1 MTTTGDIFILGIA
14 STPAGRF
21 PDQSFLDLCRNV
33 VIGVGE
39 DAGLAELPVERAWFS
54 SVLMDFWG
62 QRACRGQEAL
72 TPLCDEGLLPH
83 GLCIQ
88 NVEAG
93 CASGTMAFFGA
104 LSDVLSGEAEVALA
118 AGVEKMNHPTRP
130 RKDILAWLEGTAGQ
144 LDAEYFYD
152 PHRKLATELD
162 VGFSPGDKGRSIA
175 MDVYALWAQAHK
187 QAFGTT
193 NQQLAA
199 AAAKNHTNAVDNP
212 RAQYRFPMTT
222 EDVLADRMVAQPLT
236 RAMCAPTGDA
246 AAAVLVCS
254 RAYLE
259 TQSRTVRERALPI
272 LGHAAC
278 GGRRWSLFEDDRATV
293 RAAGRAYKRAGIG
306 PSDLDLVE
314 LHDATSYAEIRL
326 VEELGLC
333 ARGQGGSFT
342 ASGATAHDGEI
353 PVNRSGGLVSRGH
366 PIGATGIMMLNE
378 VALQLRG
385 EAEALQLPRA
395 RVGLA
400 ENGGGIV
407 GQDNAVSAVTILGA
421 PARLERSR

>member
-1 MTTTGDIFILGIA
+1 MTESKDIFILGIA
-14 STPAGRF
+14 SSPVGRF
-21 PDQSFLDLCRNV
+21 PDRSFVDLCREV
-33 VIGVGE
+33 VTGAGK
-39 DAGLAELPVERAWFS
+39 DAGFTDLPVERVWFS

-62 QRACRGQEAL
+62 QRACRGQEVL

-93 CASGTMAFFGA
+93 CASGMMAFLGA
-104 LSDVLSGEAEVALA
+104 VSDVLSGEAEVALA
-118 AGVEKMNHPTRP
+118 VGVEKMNHPERP
-130 RKDILAWLEGTAGQ
+130 RGDILEWIEGTAGQ
-144 LDAEYFYD
+144 LEGDYFYA
-152 PHRKLATELD
+152 PHRKLAAELG
-162 VGFSPGDKGRSIA
+162 VSFSPGEEGRSIA

-187 QAFGTT
+187 QNFGTT
-193 NQQLAA
+193 DQQIAA
-199 AAAKNHTNAVDNP
+199 VAAKNHTNAVDNP
-212 RAQYRFPMTT
+212 RAQYRFPMTID
-222 EDVLADRMVAQPLT
+222 EVLADRMVTEPLT
-236 RAMCAPTGDA
+236 RAMCAPSGDG

-259 TQSRTVRERALPI
+259 TQSREVRERALPI
-272 LGHAAC
+272 LGHAAS
-278 GGRRWSLFEDDRATV
+278 GGQRWSLFEDN
-293 RAAGRAYKRAGIG
+293 RAAARAGRRAYERAGIG

-314 LHDATSYAEIRL
+314 LHDATAIAEILL
-326 VEELGLC
+326 VEDLGLC
-333 ARGQGGSFT
+333 ARGQGGSLT
-342 ASGATAHDGEI
+342 ASGATGRDGST
-353 PVNRSGGLVSRGH
+353 PVNVSGGLVSRGH

-407 GQDNAVSAVTILGA
+407 GHDNAVSAVTILGA
-421 PARLERSR
+421 PGRLAG